1 MSQVIVFPR
10 GQLSPAD
17 RARLAEAGI
26 VAVEAD
32 DPTAVVMAMPGV
44 PLASSDDLAI
54 AALAAVSADMTSK
67 AQAVFVAELRKRI
80 GSGKAVQ
87 S

>member
-10 GQLSPAD
+10 GQLTPAD
-17 RARLAEAGI
+17 RSSMAEAGI

-32 DPTAVVMAMPGV
+32 DPSAVVLTVAGV

-54 AALAAVSADMTSK
+54 AALIAVDSSASYGI
-67 AQAVFVAELRKRI
+67 QARFVAELRKRI
-80 GSGKAVQ
+80 DRKAVK